1 MPRSKSATLP
11 QSPKPSAR
19 RVQKRSGRGKPPP
32 LPPLPL
38 FPFFLPDD
46 GNLFLAGSFSSGGLL
61 VIQLNGR
68 SVEVPLGVNS
78 FAVLGVLA
86 LRLVQTQPIGPR
98 APVGFLQA
106 PQLQRELLR
115 WARSVNPQRLPQHIF
130 RTREALEKGARKL
143 NVPQPRDWAR
153 GLLEWTSLGYRL
165 SAPPK
170 QLEVY
175 IEPDSQAG
183 QPRLTSGTPH

>member
-1 MPRSKSATLP
+1 MPRSSSAAA
-11 QSPKPSAR
+11 SPGSPSP
-19 RVQKRSGRGKPPP
+19 GRPS
-32 LPPLPL
+32 LPL

-68 SVEVPLGVNS
+68 SVEVPLGVNP
-78 FAVLGVLA
+78 FAILAVLA
-86 LRLVQTQPIGPR
+86 LRLVQTQPVGLR
-98 APVGFLQA
+98 APVGFLQT

-115 WARSVNPQRLPQHIF
+115 WARSVDPQRLPKHIF
-130 RTREALEKGARKL
+130 RTRAALEKGARKL

-153 GLLEWTSLGYRL
+153 DLLERTSLGYRL
-165 SAPPK
+165 SVPPK

-175 IEPDSQAG
+175 IEPDPQGGS
-183 QPRLTSGTPH
+183 RD

>member
-1 MPRSKSATLP
+1 MPRSNSATLSK
-11 QSPKPSAR
+11 SPKLPAPR
-19 RVQKRSGRGKPPP
+19 GQNRSGRGKPPP
-32 LPPLPL
+32 PPRLPL

-78 FAVLGVLA
+78 FAILAVLA

-115 WARSVNPQRLPQHIF
+115 WARSVDPQRLPQHIF

-143 NVPQPRDWAR
+143 NLPQPRDWAHD
-153 GLLEWTSLGYRL
+153 LLETTSLGYRL
-165 SAPPK
+165 SVPPK

-175 IEPDSQAG
+175 IDPEPPA
-183 QPRLTSGTPH
+183 QPRLTPGTPH